1 MQFIIIYI
9 YIYLYYLGT
18 ASSRRK
24 DELARLNTEFQ
35 AMVKLKVSL
44 SGAYHFLQETENYR
58 MLSSQQY
65 SWRESP
71 LRSGRVCESI
81 DRTQTI
87 VQDKQE
93 QKQQQQQQQ
102 PEHTEEQQPN
112 ENKNVLEH
120 REEQQQ
126 HAVVGEIRDDETTEV
141 QDTPELD
148 FEDSNE
154 PDHVP
159 KQQQQQQP
167 EENIREDVQTTQ
179 RDSHEVQQH
188 QQQQQKQ
195 QPEEDIR
202 EEVQT
207 THLEDHE
214 VQQQQQQQENVQSWE
229 QPTKKTQTCQTSQQT
244 PAILEIDDEISKAQ
258 RDLLTHEADIQK
270 LKKVNISF
278 ISLSVCLSLSLSLM
292 QIFFLIGL

>member
-1 MQFIIIYI
+1 
-9 YIYLYYLGT
+9 
-18 ASSRRK
+18 
-24 DELARLNTEFQ
+24 
-35 AMVKLKVSL
+35 MVKLKVSL

-188 QQQQQKQ
+188 QQQQQQKQQPEEDIREEVQTTQRDSHEVQQQQQQQQQQ